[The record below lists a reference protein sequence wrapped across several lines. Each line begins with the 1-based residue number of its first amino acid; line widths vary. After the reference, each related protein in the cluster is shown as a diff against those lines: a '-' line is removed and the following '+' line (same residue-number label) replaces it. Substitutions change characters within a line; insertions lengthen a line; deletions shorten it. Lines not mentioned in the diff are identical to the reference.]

1 VSEQLFLVLGSLP
14 PLVPLALAAAAALA
28 ADRLLGRGTRALARR
43 RPWAGGRGPRAAA
56 GLARAG
62 VWLGAGWLAGELHP
76 SLATARSFVEVVGYT
91 VLTAP
96 VFMLNERGW
105 SILDVLE
112 APFLVLAAWL
122 LVRLAARALDGRL
135 LRAPGVDPGTRQA
148 IVLLAR
154 CGLAFAFAMLILQ
167 IWGVNVTSLTVAASV
182 VGVGIG
188 FGLQNITS
196 NFVSGILVS
205 LERPIQPGD
214 FVKVGDLM
222 GTVERIGM
230 RSTEIVTLDRVS
242 ILIPNSRFLEKDV
255 INWNHG
261 DPVYRLH
268 VPVGVAYGSD
278 PARVKAALLAAAD
291 GHPAILNEPRPRV
304 EFHGF
309 GASALDFELL
319 VWAADPKQQ
328 YHLLSDLN
336 FRVEASLRAHGV
348 RIPFPRRDI
357 HLPQLDGIVEAWTRR
372 HGLDGAGD
380 GAAVRAADAP
390 IARPAAL
397 DGAFDE
403 VHDTRRVTDAQL
415 DRLVERMRGPHGL
428 SIADRRHRLTVYA
441 KCFVGREA
449 VSWMARSLGVTRA
462 EAVAIGRRLVERGTI
477 HHVLDEHSFR
487 DANLYYR
494 FRIDED
500 GGDPAA
506 APASHPNL

>member
-1 VSEQLFLVLGSLP
+1 MSRELSLVFGSLP
-14 PLVPLALAAAAALA
+14 PLALLALVAGVTLA
-28 ADRLLGRGTRALARR
+28 ADRLLGRGARAVGRR
-43 RPWAGGRGPRAAA
+43 FTAAAGRTPRAAV

-62 VWLGAGWLAGELHP
+62 LWLGAAWLAGELHP
-76 SLATARSFVEVVGYT
+76 ALAAARNFLEVVGYT

-112 APFLVLAAWL
+112 APFLALGAWL

-135 LRAPGVDPGTRQA
+135 LRAHHVDPGTRQM

-154 CGLAFAFAMLILQ
+154 CGLTGVLAMLTLQ

-196 NFVSGILVS
+196 NFVSGVLVS

-214 FVKVGDLM
+214 FVKVRDLM
-222 GTVERIGM
+222 GTVERIGI

-242 ILIPNSRFLEKDV
+242 ILVPNSRFLEEHV

-291 GHPAILNEPRPRV
+291 GHPAILSEPRPRV

-328 YHLLSDLN
+328 DHLLSDLN

-348 RIPFPRRDI
+348 RIPFPQRDI
-357 HLPQLDGIVEAWTRR
+357 HLPQLEGIVDAWTRQ
-372 HGLDGAGD
+372 HGLD

-390 IARPAAL
+390 IERPAAL

-428 SIADRRHRLTVYA
+428 SIADRRYRLTAYA
-441 KCFVGREA
+441 KCFVGRDA
-449 VSWMARSLGVTRA
+449 VSWMARSLGVARA

-500 GGDPAA
+500 GIGDPPA
-506 APASHPNL
+506 APASRPNL